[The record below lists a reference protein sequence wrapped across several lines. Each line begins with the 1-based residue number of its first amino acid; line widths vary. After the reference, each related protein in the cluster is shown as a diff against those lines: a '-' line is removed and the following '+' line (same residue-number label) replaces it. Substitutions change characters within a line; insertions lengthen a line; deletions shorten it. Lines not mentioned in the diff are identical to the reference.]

1 MNHLKSLEITWISF
15 KYNIFCFQN
24 FSKSFREYIR
34 MENLHYKNKTME
46 RKYLKN
52 MRNNQ
57 FLKGK
62 HSFRIGKG
70 FYGIKRQR
78 IKKQKRKY

>member
-34 MENLHYKNKTME
+34 MENSE
-46 RKYLKN
+46 RKNSENTRK
-52 MRNNQ
+52 NQ
-57 FLKGK
+57 FLKVEN
-62 HSFRIGKG
+62 SLLE
-70 FYGIKRQR
+70 
-78 IKKQKRKY
+78 

>member
-1 MNHLKSLEITWISF
+1 
-15 KYNIFCFQN
+15 
-24 FSKSFREYIR
+24 